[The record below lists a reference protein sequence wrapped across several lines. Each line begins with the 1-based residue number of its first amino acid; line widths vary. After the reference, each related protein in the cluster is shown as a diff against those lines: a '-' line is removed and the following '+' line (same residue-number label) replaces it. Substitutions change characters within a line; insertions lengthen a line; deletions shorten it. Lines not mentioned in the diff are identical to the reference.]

1 MTLTKGV
8 AGGSCANAT
17 MKMLFMPDTGAIP
30 KCDAALANMQTHV
43 GCESINPLFVSLTH
57 DAICTDAVSG
67 LLSLF
72 NTQVVAGVFMLFT
85 LHYASFVRPYKNNKR
100 LLPPREGLNSPSL
113 WSKVYQ
119 LQLSRNLPNLQPMQ
133 PHPKGMLGHQCNK
146 HLTLV

>member
-1 MTLTKGV
+1 MG
-8 AGGSCANAT
+8 NAT

-85 LHYASFVRPYKNNKR
+85 LHYASFVRPYM
-100 LLPPREGLNSPSL
+100 NSKTVVAPASAVAPVDGP
-113 WSKVYQ
+113 KVEAPA
-119 LQLSRNLPNLQPMQ
+119 SE
-133 PHPKGMLGHQCNK
+133 K
-146 HLTLV
+146 